1 MIKRYIYHKI
11 LEDIK
16 KYHKN
21 VVLYGARQ
29 VGKTTL
35 VKSLLVELDEKSLLV
50 NAEESRYLDVLSSKN
65 SDKMRTLIDSFDVIC
80 IDEAQRIP
88 DVSINLKILIDSFP
102 EKSFI
107 FTGSSSFELRS
118 IVSESLAGRVMTH
131 TLYPVWTKELMEG
144 TDAGEFA
151 QNEQIPS
158 RLIYGSYPAIIN
170 MKETEQKKREL
181 KQIIDTYLLKDMTL
195 FMKLDQEAVVQKLLK
210 LLAYQIGQ
218 EISIRELS
226 RTLEV
231 PVAQIQTYLTILERA
246 FIIFFLKGFGSHER
260 KEVTRNPKVYFW
272 DLGIR
277 NALIEKFD
285 DFDLR
290 DDKGN
295 LWENFLI
302 GERMKKNAYT
312 RLFPPASYFWRL
324 YSGSEIDYIERDE
337 QSLSGFEIKWGK
349 KSRIPKGWSQEYPKA
364 GFRLITWDNWIPF
377 VTETD

>member
-1 MIKRYIYHKI
+1 MIKRYIYQNI
-11 LEDIK
+11 LKDIK

-21 VVLYGARQ
+21 IVLYGARQ

-35 VKSLLVELDEKSLLV
+35 VKSLFSELDTKTLHI

-65 SDKMRTLIDSFDVIC
+65 SDKMRTLIESFDVVC

-102 EKSFI
+102 AKSFI

-118 IVSESLAGRVMTH
+118 IVSESLTGRVMTH
-131 TLYPVWTKELMEG
+131 SLFPLWTKELMEG
-144 TDAGEFA
+144 ADSGEFA
-151 QNEQIPS
+151 QNEQIPL
-158 RLIYGSYPAIIN
+158 RLVYGSYPAVVVVNEI
-170 MKETEQKKREL
+170 EQKKREL
-181 KQIIDTYLLKDMTL
+181 KQIVDTNLLKDMTL
-195 FMKLDQEAVVQKLLK
+195 FMKLDQEVIVQKLLK

-218 EISIRELS
+218 EVSIRELS

-231 PVAQIQTYLTILERA
+231 PVGQIQTYLTILERA

-302 GERMKKNAYT
+302 VERMKRNSYT
-312 RLFPPASYFWRL
+312 QLFPPTSHFWRL
-324 YSGSEIDYIERDE
+324 YSGSEIDYIE
-337 QSLSGFEIKWGK
+337 QSEKSLAGFEIKWSK
-349 KSRIPKGWSQEYPKA
+349 TSHIPKTWAQKYPKA
-364 GFRLITWDNWIPF
+364 SYSLVTRANWIPF
-377 VTETD
+377 VT